1 MPGRPR
7 FAKLAYCL
15 EIGIQLGSISLYDP
29 GDASFIPPTPGQ
41 SVTPLKVIFLAD
53 TRPGHYHLA
62 EGVIAALQRLR
73 PVEVTRI
80 LVHRRWIV
88 PTRWLR
94 RRINAKSFYPPRMLR
109 MAYRIDAE
117 SLPKADLVVSAGGE
131 TQMPNICVTRF
142 LGTPNIFCGSLLR
155 GLGPENFSLV
165 ISSYDRDAG
174 SPRHMVVL
182 KPSSIDP
189 EALGRPATV
198 PRYGPD
204 RHPRLAGLL
213 IGGNAGPF
221 RYRRGEWERLLDF
234 ARALSKAWGTRWL
247 VSTSRRTPDF
257 VADRVA
263 ELAKNDSV
271 IAHFIDY
278 RTAGPGTLPD
288 VFRKAEVIVCTEDS
302 STMVSEA
309 VSARLPVVGVA
320 PDAHQFTDEESAYR
334 EFLVRNN
341 WCRVLPIA
349 SLTPEIFA
357 AALSEIEPIS
367 ENPLDALAA
376 KLKERLPALF

>member
-1 MPGRPR
+1 M
-7 FAKLAYCL
+7 
-15 EIGIQLGSISLYDP
+15 
-29 GDASFIPPTPGQ
+29 
-41 SVTPLKVIFLAD
+41 TPLKVIFLAD

-62 EGVIAALQRLR
+62 EGVIAALARLR

-80 LVHRRWIV
+80 LVKRRWIV

-94 RRINAKSFYPPRMLR
+94 RRINAESFYPPRMLR

-117 SLPKADLVVSAGGE
+117 ALPKADLVVSAGGE

-142 LGTPNIFCGSLLR
+142 LGVPNIFCGSLLR

-182 KPSSIDP
+182 KPSAIDP

-204 RHPRLAGLL
+204 HHPRLAGLL

-263 ELAKNDSV
+263 ELAKDESV
-271 IAHFIDY
+271 IARFIDY

-288 VFRKAEVIVCTEDS
+288 VFRQGRGDRLHRGFEHHGVGGRVGA
-302 STMVSEA
+302 A
-309 VSARLPVVGVA
+309 PRGWRGAGSAPLHRRGVGLSRISRAQQLVPRA
-320 PDAHQFTDEESAYR
+320 AHRGADA
-334 EFLVRNN
+334 
-341 WCRVLPIA
+341 
-349 SLTPEIFA
+349 
-357 AALSEIEPIS
+357 
-367 ENPLDALAA
+367 
-376 KLKERLPALF
+376 